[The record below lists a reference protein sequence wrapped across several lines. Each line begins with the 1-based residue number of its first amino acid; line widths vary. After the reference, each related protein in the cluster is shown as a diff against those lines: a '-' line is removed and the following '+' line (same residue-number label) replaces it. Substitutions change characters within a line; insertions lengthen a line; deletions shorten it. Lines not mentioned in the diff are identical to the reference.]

1 MVDCPVCSELIE
13 PGLSTC
19 PHCHSPLTVAPV
31 PQHPP
36 KKPKT
41 LMWVLLLIGGVVVS
55 GICVIGILIALLLPA
70 VQGAREAARR
80 SQCKGQLK
88 QIALALHNYHDSYG
102 TFPPAYVAD
111 ETGKPMHSWRVLLLP
126 YLEQTPMYDAYD
138 FDKPWNDISNLAVT
152 SPIPP
157 VFRCPSAPAQGQLNT
172 THYVYIT
179 GPDTCFDG
187 DKGIQIKDITDGTS
201 RTLLVV
207 ESHQS
212 AIAWSEPRDLDIT
225 TLVEGGSNSAH
236 GDGFQAVM
244 ADGAVRFITNAVAP
258 GVFRALTTPR
268 GNDTV
273 GEF

>member
-1 MVDCPVCSELIE
+1 
-13 PGLSTC
+13 
-19 PHCHSPLTVAPV
+19 
-31 PQHPP
+31 
-36 KKPKT
+36 
-41 LMWVLLLIGGVVVS
+41 MWVLLLIGGVVVS

-80 SQCKGQLK
+80 SQCKNQLK
-88 QIALALHNYHDSYG
+88 QIGLALHNYHDTYG

-126 YLEQTPMYDAYD
+126 FIEQNPMYEAYD
-138 FDKPWNDISNLAVT
+138 FDKPWNDVSNLAVT
-152 SPIPP
+152 SRVPE
-157 VFRCPSAPAQGQLNT
+157 VFRCPSTPAQGRLNT

-187 DKGIQIKDITDGTS
+187 DKGIQVKDITDGTS

-212 AIAWSEPRDLDIT
+212 SFAWSEPRDLDIT
-225 TLVEGGSNSAH
+225 TLGQAATGPSSAH
-236 GDGFQAVM
+236 PGGFQAVL
-244 ADGAVRFITNAVAP
+244 ADGSVRFITKSLAP
-258 GVFRALTTPR
+258 EVFRALTTPR